1 MKRRNISLTIP
12 YYQGMTEEIIWNS
25 KSKAKGIILVYFY

>member
-12 YYQGMTEEIIWNS
+12 YNQGMTEQIIFNS
-25 KSKAKGIILVYFY
+25 KSKAKRIILVYFY